1 MVEAVG
7 LDEGEDVSV
16 CECVSEVLGMSAFIP
31 ALGMRVVL
39 VGGSH
44 ALPSLLLFG
53 AVCTRPSLELL
64 CFLQLVFTH

>member
-1 MVEAVG
+1 M
-7 LDEGEDVSV
+7 

-31 ALGMRVVL
+31 ALSMRVAL

-53 AVCTRPSLELL
+53 ADP
-64 CFLQLVFTH
+64 H